1 MDPASSFRAFSRRR
15 LANLLLL
22 ISAFS
27 ACSDSPTGSP
37 TPAVLSI
44 TLDADVGPLLM
55 ALRVEL
61 DASAAIEV
69 DYWTAT
75 SSRLRVTSPLSTS
88 HHIVLTRLVPTTI
101 YDYEIRLV
109 GQSNERDEAH
119 LGTFKTDSLP
129 TGLAQILFNATG
141 EPSLPLTM
149 LEFIGT
155 AFQGFAMV
163 DENGRVVWYW
173 PTVGIPTGSTRRE
186 NGNFVLLDRGI
197 GLREISPDR
206 SVIAEFLSVPGRE
219 IHHDVIATPQN
230 TLLFIAN
237 QQGMIND
244 TLWVGEAI
252 WEWHPEQGKAELNWN
267 AFDFLSPVE
276 HRGLRSRPGDWLH
289 ANSLSF
295 GPRQNLLVS
304 FAFLDQI
311 ISISADYQSLEWALG
326 GPGSTF
332 ELAPD
337 AVFSGQHTALEV
349 SPGRVLL
356 FDNGFDRLDGGEY
369 SRALEVELDVR
380 AQTAR
385 NAWQFRPQPDQ
396 YSRIISS
403 ARRLLGGN
411 TMVTFGIAHELPS
424 GSSGPEVYEVTPRG
438 TIAWHLQVDTQGT
451 TAIYRATPF
460 ANVGGEISVLNQ

>member
-1 MDPASSFRAFSRRR
+1 MDPMSSFRAFSRHR
-15 LANLLLL
+15 LASLLLV
-22 ISAFS
+22 IAAFG
-27 ACSDSPTGSP
+27 ACSDSPTGSTTP
-37 TPAVLSI
+37 TVLSI
-44 TLDADVGPLLM
+44 TQDADIGPLLM

-75 SSRLRVTSPLSTS
+75 SSRLRVTSPSATS
-88 HHIVLTRLVPTTI
+88 HHILLTRLVPTAI
-101 YDYEIRLV
+101 YDYEIRVV
-109 GQSNERDEAH
+109 GQSNERGEAH
-119 LGTFKTDSLP
+119 LGTFTTDSLP

-155 AFQGFAMV
+155 PFQGFAVV
-163 DENGRVVWYW
+163 DDSGRVVWYW
-173 PTVGIPTGSTRRE
+173 PTEGMPTGSTRRE

-197 GLREISPDR
+197 SLREISPDR
-206 SVIAEFLSVPGRE
+206 RVVAELLSAPRRE

-237 QQGMIND
+237 QQDTIND

-252 WEWHPEQGKAELNWN
+252 WEWDPEQGTAQLNWN

-276 HRGLRSRPGDWLH
+276 HRGSRSRPGDWLH

-311 ISISADYQSLEWALG
+311 VSISADYQSLEWTLG

-356 FDNGFDRLDGGEY
+356 FDNGFDRVGGGEY
-369 SRALEVELDVR
+369 SRALEVELDVQ

-385 NAWQFRPQPDQ
+385 KAWEFRPQPDE

-411 TMVTFGIAHELPS
+411 TMVTFGTAHELPS
-424 GSSGPEVYEVTPRG
+424 GSLGPEVYEVTPQG

-451 TAIYRATPF
+451 MAIYRATPI